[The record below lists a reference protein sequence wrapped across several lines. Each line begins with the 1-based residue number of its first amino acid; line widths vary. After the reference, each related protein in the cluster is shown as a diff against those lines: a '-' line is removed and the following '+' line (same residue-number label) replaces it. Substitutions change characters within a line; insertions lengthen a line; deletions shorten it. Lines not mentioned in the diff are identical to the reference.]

1 MAAPSPDEKNTD
13 AIFQDAVESLKR
25 GEKARSRELLTL
37 LLKADQNN
45 PTYWVWLSAAV
56 DNTRERIYCL
66 QTAFKLEPQNI
77 AAKRGLIL
85 LGALPPDPNTQPF
98 AMNRPRVWEEKL
110 LLASEKPKEKG
121 WRAAAR
127 SPLLRLAGILLIG
140 AGIVSAL
147 IFGFILPRQY
157 AAPPTFTPGPS
168 PTFTATPTLI
178 GALSEPTRVFS
189 GATPLWMMLPQTY
202 TPTPLYVNTPRA
214 LDSRDQFRI
223 AMDSYEK
230 GDWDTFI
237 TNMQLILPLE
247 PQSADVQYLIG
258 EAYRFKN
265 ESGSAIRAY
274 NAALDINK
282 DFAPAYLG
290 LARAELMS
298 DPDFDAAEL
307 LDLAV
312 ELDSNYGEAFL
323 ERARF
328 RLQSGDPQAALDDLE
343 QANSLMPE
351 SPSVYLAYADTYLA
365 LEDNERA
372 LQAVEKAYSLDITM
386 LPVYELLG
394 RLYIQSGQYQQAVEA
409 LELYAAY
416 EKEDPLALA
425 MLGQAYYEQQEY
437 EAAVDQFDKAFELN
451 RSGLRNYYFFRGAAN
466 LELGNTD
473 QAVDD
478 LETALE
484 DDKTSFEINLALV
497 RAYYVQEKFGSAFL
511 KVEVLKSVAD
521 TDEET
526 ALMLYWRAL
535 VQEKRGEPKDAK
547 DAWQDLLAM
556 DEDTMTAEM
565 REEALSHLKVMV
577 TPTNTPKP
585 SSKPTATPIP

>member
-1 MAAPSPDEKNTD
+1 MSAPSPDDKNTD
-13 AIFQDAVESLKR
+13 AIFQDAVEALRR
-25 GEKARSRELLTL
+25 GEKVRARELLTL

-45 PTYWVWLSAAV
+45 ASYWVWLSASV

-66 QTAFKLEPQNI
+66 QTAFKLDPQNT

-98 AMNRPRVWEEKL
+98 PMNRPRVWEEKL
-110 LLASEKPKEKG
+110 LLASEKPREKG
-121 WRAAAR
+121 WRVVAN
-127 SPLLRLAGILLIG
+127 SPVLRLAGILLVG

-147 IFGFILPRQY
+147 IFGFVLPRRY
-157 AAPPTFTPGPS
+157 AAPPTQTLGPS
-168 PTFTATPTLI
+168 PTFTSTPTLI
-178 GALSEPTRVFS
+178 GAPAEPTRIFS

-237 TNMQLILPLE
+237 TNMQLIIPLE
-247 PQSADVQYLIG
+247 PQSADVPYLIG

-265 ESGSAIRAY
+265 ESGNAIRAY
-274 NAALDINK
+274 NTALDINP

-290 LARAELMS
+290 LARAQLS
-298 DPDFDAAEL
+298 SKADFDAAEL
-307 LDLAV
+307 LDLAI
-312 ELDSNYGEAFL
+312 ELDPNYGEAYL

-328 RLQSGDPQAALDDLE
+328 LILSEDPQGALDDLDR
-343 QANSLMPE
+343 ANQLLPE
-351 SPSVYLAYADTYLA
+351 SPSVYLAYADAYLA
-365 LEDNERA
+365 LDDMDRA
-372 LQAVEKAYSLDITM
+372 LESVEKAYSLDITM

-394 RLYIQSGQYQQAVEA
+394 RLYIEGGQYQKAVEA
-409 LELYAAY
+409 LELFATF
-416 EKEDPLALA
+416 EKDDPLALA
-425 MLGQAYYEQQEY
+425 MLGRAYYEQQDY
-437 EAAVDQFDKAFELN
+437 QSAVEKFDRAFDLN
-451 RSGLRNYYFFRGAAN
+451 RSGLRSYYFFRGAAN
-466 LELGNTD
+466 LELGDVD
-473 QAVDD
+473 QAVED

-484 DDKTSFEINLALV
+484 DDKTSFEVNLALA
-497 RAYYVQEKFGSAFL
+497 RGYYIQEKFGSAFI

-535 VQEKRGEPKDAK
+535 VQEKRGEAKDAK
-547 DAWQDLLAM
+547 EAWQDLLAM
-556 DEDTMTAEM
+556 DESVMTPEI
-565 REEALSHLKVMV
+565 RVEALDHLKVMV
-577 TPTNTPKP
+577 TPTNTPKAGA
-585 SSKPTATPIP
+585 KPTATPTP